1 MWEER
6 EEAEQLEGCKCQ
18 ELRWAWGGGEQHVPL
33 GPAGCVLLWKPSDG
47 NVKKEVEIQFKTRE
61 RNLSCRYRFG
71 GLWDRGIS

>member
-1 MWEER
+1 M
-6 EEAEQLEGCKCQ
+6 
-18 ELRWAWGGGEQHVPL
+18 GGGERRVPL

-47 NVKKEVEIQFKTRE
+47 NVKKEVEIQFKTQE